1 MKKYIPKED
10 KEKRKKEQRTD
21 GIKKNSKMLDFNLI
35 LWTIV
40 RNGLKLQIKDRDY
53 QTEL

>member
-1 MKKYIPKED
+1 MYSKRRQ
-10 KEKRKKEQRTD
+10 EKRKKKEQRTD

-40 RNGLKLQIKDRDY
+40 RNDLKLQIKGRDY